1 MTIPWLEGPV
11 PGIVPDL
18 QPAAHQLLD
27 ARADLQ
33 RVVSPLPEP
42 LIWERPGGA
51 ASIGY
56 HLLHAAGSV
65 DRLLTYAAG
74 RPLSDA
80 QYAALDAEKNP
91 AALGRTGPELLA
103 GIVAAIDRA
112 LDVLKHTRADE
123 LDMPRGVGRKQLP
136 SNVRGLLFHVA
147 EHTQRHTGQV
157 VTTAKILT
165 GMNAHEST
173 KARNI

>member
-1 MTIPWLEGPV
+1 
-11 PGIVPDL
+11 
-18 QPAAHQLLD
+18 
-27 ARADLQ
+27 
-33 RVVSPLPEP
+33 
-42 LIWERPGGA
+42 
-51 ASIGY
+51 
-56 HLLHAAGSV
+56 LLHAAGSV

-157 VTTAKILT
+157 VTTARVLVGLT
-165 GMNAHEST
+165 GQKS
-173 KARNI
+173 